1 MLSRN
6 KKVGSATTENQ
17 IFKHVFAKAF
27 NNKNKNGLIEI
38 ERVRTLITEQMKG
51 DLAIAASCLMKE
63 LEKPNFVSAY
73 SILRNTLYIGHS
85 GNYIKRKF
93 H

>member
-6 KKVGSATTENQ
+6 KKVGSATTESQ
-17 IFKHVFAKAF
+17 IFKRVFAKVF

-38 ERVRTLITEQMKG
+38 ERVRALITEQMKG
-51 DLAIAASCLMKE
+51 DLAIAASCLIKE

-73 SILRNTLYIGHS
+73 SILRNTLT
-85 GNYIKRKF
+85 
-93 H
+93 

>member
-6 KKVGSATTENQ
+6 KKVGSATTESQ
-17 IFKHVFAKAF
+17 IFKRVFAKAF

-51 DLAIAASCLMKE
+51 NLANAASCLIKE
-63 LEKPNFVSAY
+63 LEKPNFVSVY
-73 SILRNTLYIGHS
+73 SFLTNTLHTRHS